1 MTLNQQQIQ
10 LTDKRW
16 SYLMLDM
23 DLLLIGKCDRIG
35 NRGDGIPADVESSV
49 WFEGFTIVQDGL
61 LGGWEF
67 GLRSDVFLK
76 LSKPA
81 CLRKQWVGYIITDA

>member
-1 MTLNQQQIQ
+1 MNLKQQQIQ

-23 DLLLIGKCDRIG
+23 DLLLIAKRDGIG
-35 NRGDGIPADVESSV
+35 NRGDGIMADGENSV

-61 LGGWEF
+61 LGG
-67 GLRSDVFLK
+67 
-76 LSKPA
+76 
-81 CLRKQWVGYIITDA
+81 